1 MHVFVV
7 LMNSPDQWLPAH
19 FLVKKAPKMKVD

>member
-7 LMNSPDQWLPAH
+7 LMNSPDQWLSAH
-19 FLVKKAPKMKVD
+19 FLVKETPKMKVY